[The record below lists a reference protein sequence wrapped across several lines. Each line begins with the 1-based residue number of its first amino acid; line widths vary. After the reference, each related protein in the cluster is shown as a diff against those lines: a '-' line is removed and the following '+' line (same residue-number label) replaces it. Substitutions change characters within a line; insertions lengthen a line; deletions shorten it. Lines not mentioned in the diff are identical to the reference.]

1 MEGLN
6 VSVDFNLV
14 NMLVQLT
21 ATLVLYFILRKFL
34 YFPIKDL
41 LNKRQDYIM
50 KNVEDSEKNN
60 LKSQVALRDYELKLK
75 EAKKEANEIVD
86 QANKRAD
93 DIVNKSVSDAKEESR
108 KIMEKAD
115 KELANKKS
123 MAMDEMKG
131 DMVNIAILAAEKL
144 IGENISTKKDK
155 EIIEKSIE
163 EVGKEQWKN

>member
-50 KNVEDSEKNN
+50 KNVEDSEKKN

-86 QANKRAD
+86 QAKKRAD

>member
-21 ATLVLYFILRKFL
+21 GTLVLYFILRKFL
-34 YFPIKDL
+34 YYPINDL
-41 LNKRQDYIM
+41 LKKRQDYVM
-50 KNVEDSEKNN
+50 KNIEDSEKNN

-75 EAKKEANEIVD
+75 EAKTEANDIVD
-86 QANKRAD
+86 QAKKRAD
-93 DIVNKSVSDAKEESR
+93 DIVNKSVNDAKEESR

-163 EVGKEQWKN
+163 EVGSGQWKN

>member
-1 MEGLN
+1 
-6 VSVDFNLV
+6 
-14 NMLVQLT
+14 ML
-21 ATLVLYFILRKFL
+21 
-34 YFPIKDL
+34 
-41 LNKRQDYIM
+41 
-50 KNVEDSEKNN
+50 
-60 LKSQVALRDYELKLK
+60 
-75 EAKKEANEIVD
+75 KK
-86 QANKRAD
+86 
-93 DIVNKSVSDAKEESR
+93 
-108 KIMEKAD
+108 

>member
-21 ATLVLYFILRKFL
+21 ATLVLYFILRKFF

-60 LKSQVALRDYELKLK
+60 LKSQLALRDYELKLK
-75 EAKKEANEIVD
+75 DAKKEANE
-86 QANKRAD
+86 QR
-93 DIVNKSVSDAKEESR
+93 
-108 KIMEKAD
+108 
-115 KELANKKS
+115 
-123 MAMDEMKG
+123 
-131 DMVNIAILAAEKL
+131 
-144 IGENISTKKDK
+144 TC
-155 EIIEKSIE
+155 
-163 EVGKEQWKN
+163 

>member
-34 YFPIKDL
+34 YYPIKDL
-41 LNKRQDYIM
+41 LKKRRDYVM
-50 KNVEDSEKNN
+50 KNIEDSEKNN

-75 EAKKEANEIVD
+75 EAKKEANDIVD
-86 QANKRAD
+86 QAKKRAD
-93 DIVNKSVSDAKEESR
+93 DIVNKSVNDAKEESR

-163 EVGKEQWKN
+163 EVGSGQWKN

>member
-75 EAKKEANEIVD
+75 EAKKEANDIVD
-86 QANKRAD
+86 QAKKRAD

-163 EVGKEQWKN
+163 EVGSGQWKN

>member
-75 EAKKEANEIVD
+75 ETKKEANEIVD
-86 QANKRAD
+86 QAKKRAD

>member
-41 LNKRQDYIM
+41 LNKRQDYII

-86 QANKRAD
+86 QAKKRAD

>member
-86 QANKRAD
+86 QAKKRAD
-93 DIVNKSVSDAKEESR
+93 EIVNKSVSDAKEESR

>member
-41 LNKRQDYIM
+41 LNKRQYYIM

-86 QANKRAD
+86 QAKKRAD

>member
-34 YFPIKDL
+34 YHPIKDL
-41 LNKRQDYIM
+41 LKKRQDYIM
-50 KNVEDSEKNN
+50 KNIEDSEKNN

-75 EAKKEANEIVD
+75 EAKKEANDIVD
-86 QANKRAD
+86 QAKKRAD
-93 DIVNKSVSDAKEESR
+93 DIVNKSVNDAKEESR

-131 DMVNIAILAAEKL
+131 DIVNIAILAAEKL
-144 IGENISTKKDK
+144 IGENVSTKKDK

>member
-86 QANKRAD
+86 QAKKRAD

-144 IGENISTKKDK
+144 IGENISTNKDK

>member
-86 QANKRAD
+86 QAKKRAD

-144 IGENISTKKDK
+144 IGENISAKKDK

>member
-50 KNVEDSEKNN
+50 KNVENSEKNN

-86 QANKRAD
+86 QAKKRAD

>member
-1 MEGLN
+1 
-6 VSVDFNLV
+6 
-14 NMLVQLT
+14 MLVQLT

-86 QANKRAD
+86 QAKKRAD

>member
-86 QANKRAD
+86 QAKKRAD
-93 DIVNKSVSDAKEESR
+93 DIVNKSVSDVKEESR

>member
-75 EAKKEANEIVD
+75 EAKKEANEIID
-86 QANKRAD
+86 QAKKRAD
-93 DIVNKSVSDAKEESR
+93 DIVNKSVSNAKEESR

>member
-6 VSVDFNLV
+6 VSIDFNLV

-86 QANKRAD
+86 QAKKRAD

>member
-75 EAKKEANEIVD
+75 EAKKEASEIVD
-86 QANKRAD
+86 QAKKRAD

>member
-86 QANKRAD
+86 QAKKRAD
-93 DIVNKSVSDAKEESR
+93 DIVNNSVSDAKEESR

>member
-86 QANKRAD
+86 QAKKRAA

>member
-21 ATLVLYFILRKFL
+21 ATLLLYFILRKFL

-86 QANKRAD
+86 QAKKRAD

>member
-21 ATLVLYFILRKFL
+21 ATLILYFILRKFL
-34 YFPIKDL
+34 YSPIKDL

-50 KNVEDSEKNN
+50 KNIEDSEKNN

-75 EAKKEANEIVD
+75 EAKKEANDIVD
-86 QANKRAD
+86 QAKKRAD

-163 EVGKEQWKN
+163 EVGNGQWKN

>member
-50 KNVEDSEKNN
+50 KNVEESEKNN

-86 QANKRAD
+86 QAKKRAD

>member
-86 QANKRAD
+86 QAKKRAD
-93 DIVNKSVSDAKEESR
+93 DIVNKSVSDAKEER
-108 KIMEKAD
+108 
-115 KELANKKS
+115 
-123 MAMDEMKG
+123 
-131 DMVNIAILAAEKL
+131 
-144 IGENISTKKDK
+144 TC
-155 EIIEKSIE
+155 
-163 EVGKEQWKN
+163 

>member
-1 MEGLN
+1 
-6 VSVDFNLV
+6 
-14 NMLVQLT
+14 
-21 ATLVLYFILRKFL
+21 
-34 YFPIKDL
+34 
-41 LNKRQDYIM
+41 M

-75 EAKKEANEIVD
+75 EAKEANEIVD
-86 QANKRAD
+86 QAKKRAD

>member
-86 QANKRAD
+86 QAKKRAD

-123 MAMDEMKG
+123 IAMDEMKG

>member
-60 LKSQVALRDYELKLK
+60 LKFQVALRDYELKLK

-86 QANKRAD
+86 QAKKRAD

>member
-86 QANKRAD
+86 QAKKRAD

-115 KELANKKS
+115 QELANKKS

>member
-86 QANKRAD
+86 QAKKRAD

-131 DMVNIAILAAEKL
+131 DMVNIAILAAKKL

>member
-21 ATLVLYFILRKFL
+21 ATLVLYFILRNFL

-86 QANKRAD
+86 QAKKRAD

-163 EVGKEQWKN
+163 EAGKEQWKN

>member
-86 QANKRAD
+86 QAKKRSD

>member
-1 MEGLN
+1 
-6 VSVDFNLV
+6 
-14 NMLVQLT
+14 
-21 ATLVLYFILRKFL
+21 
-34 YFPIKDL
+34 
-41 LNKRQDYIM
+41 
-50 KNVEDSEKNN
+50 
-60 LKSQVALRDYELKLK
+60 
-75 EAKKEANEIVD
+75 
-86 QANKRAD
+86 
-93 DIVNKSVSDAKEESR
+93 
-108 KIMEKAD
+108 MEKAD

>member
-86 QANKRAD
+86 QAKKRAD

>member
-75 EAKKEANEIVD
+75 EAKKRS
-86 QANKRAD
+86 KR
-93 DIVNKSVSDAKEESR
+93 NRWSS
-108 KIMEKAD
+108 
-115 KELANKKS
+115 
-123 MAMDEMKG
+123 
-131 DMVNIAILAAEKL
+131 
-144 IGENISTKKDK
+144 
-155 EIIEKSIE
+155 
-163 EVGKEQWKN
+163 

>member
-34 YFPIKDL
+34 YYPIKDL
-41 LNKRQDYIM
+41 LKKRQDYVM
-50 KNVEDSEKNN
+50 KNIEDSEKNN

-75 EAKKEANEIVD
+75 EAKKEANDIVD
-86 QANKRAD
+86 QAKKRAD
-93 DIVNKSVSDAKEESR
+93 DIVNKSVNDAKEESR

-155 EIIEKSIE
+155 EIIEQSIE
-163 EVGKEQWKN
+163 EVGSGQWKN

>member
-50 KNVEDSEKNN
+50 KNVDDSEKNN

-75 EAKKEANEIVD
+75 EAKKEANEIVE
-86 QANKRAD
+86 QAKKRAD

-115 KELANKKS
+115 QELANKKS

>member
-34 YFPIKDL
+34 YYPILYL
-41 LNKRQDYIM
+41 LKKRQDYVM
-50 KNVEDSEKNN
+50 KNIEDSEKNN

-75 EAKKEANEIVD
+75 EAKKEANDIVD
-86 QANKRAD
+86 QAKKRAD

-163 EVGKEQWKN
+163 EVGSGQWKN